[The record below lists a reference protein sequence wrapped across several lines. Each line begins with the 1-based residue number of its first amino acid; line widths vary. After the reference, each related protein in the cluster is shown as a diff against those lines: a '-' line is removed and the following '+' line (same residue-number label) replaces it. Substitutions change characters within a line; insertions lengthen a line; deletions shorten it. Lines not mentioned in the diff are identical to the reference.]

1 MVKSLKRN
9 FRKNTRKVEGTMRTR
24 PLSISGAEEM
34 EGIGGG
40 DDKKDEQDFGIPS
53 PEDALEDRSKLEELD
68 ELQETSTKQK
78 RLLFPFAGVVGQEKM
93 KLGLLLNAIN
103 PKIGGMLVQGEK
115 GTAKSISVRGLAE
128 ILPEIDVVKGC
139 RFNCSPHN
147 RERLCFEC
155 KDKIAKGKTLSIITR
170 PIKVVDLPLG
180 ATEDRVVGTM
190 DIEKVLREGRRAFE
204 PGILAEA
211 NQGILYVD
219 EINLLDDYVV
229 DVLLDAAAMGVATV
243 EREGVSISHP
253 AEFVIVGTMNPEEG
267 ELRPQLLD
275 RLALTA
281 EIKGERDIEIRT
293 QIMINAR
300 KFFETPLRFRK
311 EMEVD
316 QNLIRSQ
323 VVIGRAL
330 QKQVE
335 MDTKF
340 QRVIAGIC
348 IDFNT
353 DGHRSDIIIERAART
368 HSALRV
374 AQEMVNQ
381 VQPYLIDAMEDK
393 KQELIELRKRT
404 LNPVEQQEVVERNMA
419 EITADGESFS
429 DLNEALGEAIN
440 LEISFKELISDKDI
454 LKVTQENIE
463 REIETYPVEVD
474 VDDIVTAA
482 EMVLPHR
489 MRSQPLEEEEFSY
502 DLLLK
507 LVEDKI

>member
-1 MVKSLKRN
+1 MRN
-9 FRKNTRKVEGTMRTR
+9 RIKVNGVMSTQ
-24 PLSISGAEEM
+24 PLSISGG
-34 EGIGGG
+34 EGFEGMQGP
-40 DDKKDEQDFGIPS
+40 DQTKQDYGIPS
-53 PEDALEDRSKLEELD
+53 ADDTLEDRLKFGEE
-68 ELQETSTKQK
+68 EEAATKQK
-78 RLLFPFAGVVGQEKM
+78 RQLFPFAGVVGQQKM

-103 PKIGGMLVQGEK
+103 PRIGGMLVQGQK

-128 ILPEIDVVKGC
+128 LLPDIDAVKGC

-147 RERLCFEC
+147 REKLCWEC
-155 KDKIAKGKTLSIITR
+155 KGRIAQGETPLPVVQR
-170 PIKVVDLPLG
+170 PIKVIDLPLG

-190 DIEKVLREGRRAFE
+190 DIEKVMREGRRAFE
-204 PGILAEA
+204 AGILADA

-275 RLALTA
+275 RLALTS
-281 EIKGERDIEIRT
+281 EIKGEKDIELRT

-300 KFFETPLRFRK
+300 KFFESPLRFRK
-311 EMEVD
+311 EMELD
-316 QNLIRSQ
+316 QNVIRAQ
-323 VVIGRAL
+323 IIIGRTL
-330 QKQVE
+330 VSRVE
-335 MDTKF
+335 MDDKF

-353 DGHRSDIIIERAART
+353 DGHRSDIIIERAGRT
-368 HSALRV
+368 NAALRMG
-374 AQEMVNQ
+374 QEIVNQ
-381 VQPYLIDAMEDK
+381 VQPYLMDRMEENRR
-393 KQELIELRKRT
+393 QLIESRKLAMTPQERDEIIKRNLSELT
-404 LNPVEQQEVVERNMA
+404 AGGGPVDEKAFLEQ
-419 EITADGESFS
+419 
-429 DLNEALGEAIN
+429 AID
-440 LEISFKELISDKDI
+440 LEISFKDLLSDQEIQTITK
-454 LKVTQENIE
+454 ENISRDLE
-463 REIETYPVEVD
+463 SIVPEVD
-474 VDDIVTAA
+474 VDDIVTAS

-507 LVEDKI
+507 LVEDKL

>member
-1 MVKSLKRN
+1 MRRKMRN
-9 FRKNTRKVEGTMRTR
+9 RIKVNGVMSTQ
-24 PLSISGAEEM
+24 PLSISGAEDM
-34 EGIGGG
+34 EGVGGG
-40 DDKKDEQDFGIPS
+40 PDQQESDYGIP
-53 PEDALEDRSKLEELD
+53 PADDKLEERKFGM
-68 ELQETSTKQK
+68 EEEEEEETATKQK

-103 PKIGGMLVQGEK
+103 PRIGGMLVQGQK
-115 GTAKSISVRGLAE
+115 GTAKSVSVRGLAE
-128 ILPEIDVVKGC
+128 ILPEIDLVKGC

-147 RERLCFEC
+147 REKLCWEC
-155 KDKIAKGKTLSIITR
+155 KGRLAQGEDPLPVFRRT
-170 PIKVVDLPLG
+170 IKVVDLPLG

-190 DIEKVLREGRRAFE
+190 DIEKVMREGKRAFE
-204 PGILAEA
+204 AGVLADA

-229 DVLLDAAAMGVATV
+229 DVLLDAAAMGVATI

-275 RLALTA
+275 RLALTS
-281 EIKGERDIEIRT
+281 EIKGEKDIELRT

-311 EMEVD
+311 EMEID
-316 QNLIRSQ
+316 QNIIRSQ
-323 VVIGRAL
+323 VIIGRSL
-330 QKQVE
+330 VKRVE
-335 MDTKF
+335 MDEKF

-353 DGHRSDIIIERAART
+353 DGHRSDIIIERTART
-368 HSALRV
+368 NAALRV
-374 AQEMVNQ
+374 GQEIVNQ
-381 VQPYLIDAMEDK
+381 VQPYIMDRMEERRR
-393 KQELIELRKRT
+393 ELIETRRIAMSPKEKDEMIKRN
-404 LNPVEQQEVVERNMA
+404 LHELA
-419 EITADGESFS
+419 AGGESLDES
-429 DLNEALGEAIN
+429 VMLERAID
-440 LEISFKELISDKDI
+440 LEISFKDLVSDPEI
-454 LKVTQENIE
+454 LSITKENIS
-463 REIETYPVEVD
+463 RDLDTIVPDVD